1 MRPLNAFEK
10 KLILDYNPHA
20 QMQAL
25 RYRCLR
31 ALEIDAA
38 SNGAVGSRSDYYN
51 SMLSV
56 SNAIR
61 LELGLPEA
69 DESAEAMSAPMM
81 MSMSLGDDNDTSALQ
96 EQVAVLTAKVAEQEE
111 ELIQLDEEM
120 DELKTQPSWQ
130 FAGLPATRQECDS
143 QFTKAQLLDKL
154 YGVGA

>member
-38 SNGAVGSRSDYYN
+38 SNGASGARSDYYN

-69 DESAEAMSAPMM
+69 DETAAAAAPMM
-81 MSMSLGDDNDTSALQ
+81 MRMSMDSSVDTSGL
-96 EQVAVLTAKVAEQEE
+96 EEKITTLTAKVAEQEA

-143 QFTKAQLLDKL
+143 QYTKAQLLDKL
-154 YGVGA
+154 YGLGA